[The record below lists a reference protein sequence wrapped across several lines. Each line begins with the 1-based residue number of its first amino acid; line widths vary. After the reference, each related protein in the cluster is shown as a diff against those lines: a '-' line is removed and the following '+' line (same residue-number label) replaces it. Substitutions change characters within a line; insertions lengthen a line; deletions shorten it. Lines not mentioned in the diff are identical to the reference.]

1 MPEFSV
7 TTEAVYTNK
16 VGLTAYRGFGQPEAA
31 FVVERLMSAAA
42 AKLNM
47 DQAEIRL
54 RNLVQRTEMPYK
66 LAGGGIYDSGD
77 YPSCLQKLMMLSG
90 YEKMIAERDEARRLG
105 KLRGVGVSMY
115 TETTGFAPGFVFALL
130 GVQFGGYESAKLR
143 IDPQGRL
150 HAGPGAFPHRQGF
163 RPTPSPTCHRQLG
176 VRMGGPHA
184 HTGDDPVFP

>member
-1 MPEFSV
+1 MPEYTV
-7 TTEAVYTNK
+7 TTEAVNTNN

-54 RNLVQRTEMPYK
+54 RNLVQPTEMPYK

-77 YPSCLQKLMMLSG
+77 YPSCLQKLLMLSG
-90 YEKMIAERDEARRLG
+90 YEKIIAERDEARRLG

-143 IDPQGRL
+143 GGPPGRL
-150 HAGPGAFPHRQGF
+150 RGTTGALPHPQD
-163 RPTPSPTCHRQLG
+163 L
-176 VRMGGPHA
+176 A
-184 HTGDDPVFP
+184 TG